1 MAFKGDNVEALM
13 KPPCETKI
21 FDSEADPSE
30 VSTSDEEHDAEPAVT
45 QSSDRWVSPR
55 ANAAK
60 DTAAKDTV
68 VLHPSDISPW
78 VGAWVGEDD
87 DEDVPDSWDSLAD
100 D

>member
-1 MAFKGDNVEALM
+1 MVFEGDSVEALM

-21 FDSEADPSE
+21 FDSEADPCE
-30 VSTSDEEHDAEPAVT
+30 VSTSEHGAEPAMT

-55 ANAAK
+55 AKAAK
-60 DTAAKDTV
+60 DMAAKDTV
-68 VLHPSDISPW
+68 VLHLSDTSPW
-78 VGAWVGEDD
+78 VGEDDD